1 VSPAAVSGDEQTAAS
16 PSAPATSRTIPHLAL
31 RYDFR
36 APDVGTSSAGQLGA
50 AMEQVA
56 FVERH
61 GFERVQIS
69 EHHGSD
75 DGYCPA
81 PFVAAAAMAARTTT
95 LRIRLSAL
103 VLTLYDPVRA
113 AEDTAFLDVV
123 SNGRS
128 EFVVAPGYVEDE
140 FRMLDR
146 PFAGRG
152 AVLEESIAVLRRAW
166 SGERFEWR
174 GRPVSVR
181 PLPVQRPGPP
191 ILIGGGT
198 ARSIRRAAEIGDGF
212 EPTDPSLVAVYREEC
227 ARLGRPPGD
236 ARPKVGPFF
245 LHVAEDPERAR
256 ALIGPH
262 VQHEM
267 LAYSRWAATASP
279 IGGTPDIPLDA
290 VWGVGSHVVATP
302 DECVDLVRGLDPTG
316 TLILHPLAGGLDPAL
331 AEESLQLFAS
341 RVLPALTP

>member
-1 VSPAAVSGDEQTAAS
+1 MISIDAQTL
-16 PSAPATSRTIPHLAL
+16 PSAEPTATNRTMPHLAV

-36 APDVGTSSAGQLGA
+36 APTFGASSAQLLGA
-50 AMEQVA
+50 ALEQV
-56 FVERH
+56 VHLEKH

-81 PFVAAAAMAARTTT
+81 PFVVAAAMAARTST

-103 VLTLYDPVRA
+103 VLTLYDPVRV
-113 AEDTAFLDVV
+113 AEDTAFLDVL
-123 SNGRS
+123 SNGRA

-152 AVLEESIAVLRRAW
+152 AVLEESIDVLRRAW
-166 SGERFEWR
+166 TGERFDWQ
-174 GRPVSVR
+174 GRSVQVR
-181 PLPVQRPGPP
+181 PRPVQRPGPP

-198 ARSIRRAAEIGDGF
+198 IRSLRRAAEIGDGF
-212 EPTDPSLVAVYREEC
+212 EPTDPSLVSVYLQEC

-245 LHVAEDPERAR
+245 LHVTEDPERAR

-267 LAYSRWAATASP
+267 VAYSRWAAAASP
-279 IGGTPDIPLDA
+279 VGGTPDIPLDA
-290 VWGVGSHVVATP
+290 VWSVGSHVVAAP
-302 DECVDLVRGLDPTG
+302 EECVELVRRLDPAG
-316 TLILHPLAGGLDPAL
+316 TLVLHPLVGGLDPAL
-331 AEESLQLFAS
+331 ADESLELFTSA
-341 RVLPALTP
+341 VLPALRD